1 MMSGFR
7 KNRPS
12 RPFTWLLLLGA
23 VAFAAGCSTAQ
34 SPNGGGANTNHILPS
49 GSSVAG
55 WLVLPSG
62 GSHASTA
69 TLDSIANNGGSG
81 CTQCHGS
88 DLTGGISRVSCFGN
102 PAGCHHVPV
111 AGWVAPPPGAQ
122 NHGVSAKRAPGS
134 SGFAACQICHGR
146 NFSGGGAQVT
156 CFNNAACHG
165 AGVVSPHPSAPWRG
179 PTYTHTDTNT
189 SNAPVCAQCH
199 FPGSPNNPADHPP
212 TPAPAGTAPGCFNST
227 LCHGEGGVAHPVPF
241 NADSHYTVTTS
252 TFPGGC
258 STCHD
263 VSAPTVKPGPACQTC
278 HVAASPLTAL
288 NCTSCHASPPSGG
301 APAGAAYPNVPG
313 AHATHIALNSV
324 GSPISCDI
332 CHNGLGTN
340 TLNHYNR
347 ANARP
352 GSDAQR
358 VPPGDAAFPATYD
371 AQSGSSSFDNGAA
384 LSCSNV
390 SCHGGQAT
398 PNWQTGALVVN
409 DQCTICH
416 VSGTTQF
423 NSYASGE
430 HTFHVNLFGAGAATC
445 ALCHDTAALAVDHF
459 TTLADNSISPAVAS
473 ATIGGPFITT
483 FTAGAGTSG
492 TCNATCH
499 PGDRTW

>member
-1 MMSGFR
+1 MSGFR
-7 KNRPS
+7 KNRPL

-23 VAFAAGCSTAQ
+23 VAFAAGCSTANT
-34 SPNGGGANTNHILPS
+34 SGGGGTSANHILPNGTS
-49 GSSVAG
+49 AAG
-55 WLVLPSG
+55 W
-62 GSHASTA
+62 T
-69 TLDSIANNGGSG
+69 
-81 CTQCHGS
+81 
-88 DLTGGISRVSCFGN
+88 N
-102 PAGCHHVPV
+102 PAGGSLHAITATNEYVSGGALDSCAECHGADLSGGIAKASCFDPLSASSCHHGTI
-111 AGWVAPPPGAQ
+111 AGWSDPALHGAA
-122 NHGVSAKRAPGS
+122 AKRAPGS
-134 SGFAACQICHGR
+134 SSFFACQICHG
-146 NFSGGGAQVT
+146 NDFSGGGAGI
-156 CFNNAACHG
+156 ACEDCHDVP
-165 AGVVSPHPSAPWRG
+165 APHPSAPWLSG
-179 PTYTHTDTNT
+179 AGVTHTNT
-189 SNAPVCAQCH
+189 DPSNTPVCAQCH
-199 FPGSPNNPADHPP
+199 FFGSPNNPANLPP
-212 TPAPAGTAPGCFNST
+212 TPAPAGTPPGCFNST
-227 LCHGEGGVAHPVPF
+227 LCHGQLTHAVPF
-241 NADSHYTVTTS
+241 IAATHTAITSATFTANCGICHAVTGTS
-252 TFPGGC
+252 PVSSAPLCT
-258 STCHD
+258 TCH
-263 VSAPTVKPGPACQTC
+263 A
-278 HVAASPLTAL
+278 AASPLTAL

-324 GSPISCDI
+324 GSPISCDT

-398 PNWQTGALVVN
+398 PDWQTGALVVN

-492 TCNATCH
+492 TCNAACH